1 MSDTAVVEFE
11 FELDNS
17 PIDEVPFDSAIYSD
31 VFSAGGHDWR
41 MACTPNDVGG
51 FVSVYLEL
59 MTEAKNVMAILE
71 AAIADSDQAAEG
83 PSCFSRRKTVVRVY
97 NNPLEAGEYV
107 LSGFARFTHRDDLH
121 EHAGNNNGRV
131 RIMCAVSVAGDDTNP
146 MANAPPFRVMEKI
159 TVPPSEIED
168 HLDFMLDSPALTDVS
183 FVVGDD
189 DKAPPLHAHR
199 ALLSARSPVFEAE
212 FCGHMSPE
220 ANTPSSH
227 VTVRNMDSETLK
239 TMLRF
244 MYTDNLPAGLGDD
257 ALQSLLAAADRYALA
272 RLKLLCARKL
282 LENMSGDT
290 VAAVLDCAETYNCP
304 ELKTKCIDFA
314 VAGENFRKVALTDGF
329 MELLRRY
336 PSILAETR
344 NRQ

>member
-11 FELDNS
+11 FELDSS

-59 MTEAKNVMAILE
+59 MSEAKNVMAILE
-71 AAIADSDQAAEG
+71 AAIADSDQAAIG
-83 PSCFSRRKTVVRVY
+83 PSGFSWRKTVVRVY

-107 LSGFARFTHRDDLH
+107 LSGFARFAHRDDLH
-121 EHAGNNNGRV
+121 EHAGRNNGRV
-131 RIMCAVSVAGDDTNP
+131 RIMCAVSVAGDNTEP
-146 MANAPPFRVMEKI
+146 TAPSEKGI
-159 TVPPSEIED
+159 AVPPSDIEN
-168 HLDFMLDSPALTDVS
+168 HLGFLLDSPALTDVS
-183 FVVGDD
+183 FVLSDD
-189 DKAPPLHAHR
+189 DQAPPLHAHR
-199 ALLSARSPVFEAE
+199 ALLAARSPVFEAE
-212 FCGHMSPE
+212 FCGNMPPE
-220 ANTPSSH
+220 ANTSL
-227 VTVRNMDSETLK
+227 RGMDSETFK